1 MYVSYYYMCNI
12 IWTSYFYIYAFDLR
26 VDTIMENI
34 LLYLSYIY
42 IWDNPSQL
50 TNSMIFQRCSYTT
63 KQCDWWFPPMIW
75 TNENNALEILL
86 YI

>member
-34 LLYLSYIY
+34 LLHLSYIY
-42 IWDNPSQL
+42 GI
-50 TNSMIFQRCSYTT
+50 
-63 KQCDWWFPPMIW
+63 
-75 TNENNALEILL
+75 ILPN
-86 YI
+86 